1 MSRLT
6 DHSTT
11 LGETARAVICDIAD
25 QFQHSWNQ
33 GDGAGYAEPFA
44 VDADYITIHGLHLTG
59 RDTIT
64 AGISELYAT
73 LYRDSTIALEVT
85 AIRCPA
91 PSVIVAQVEH
101 VLDAPNGPH
110 GEPVTTLAT
119 IVVVDSSRGW
129 EVVSLHN
136 TIVAPPGPGGPG
148 QASDA

>member
-73 LYRDSTIALEVT
+73 LYRDSTIALEVRS
-85 AIRCPA
+85 RCRRRASRVGPTRPGPTWRRRRLGTSA
-91 PSVIVAQVEH
+91 PP
-101 VLDAPNGPH
+101 DR
-110 GEPVTTLAT
+110 
-119 IVVVDSSRGW
+119 SSRLPDTF
-129 EVVSLHN
+129 S
-136 TIVAPPGPGGPG
+136 
-148 QASDA
+148 